1 MQLTLPHSV
10 FTRGSSL
17 ELTWSAQGAPWQ
29 DQRASAEAMHAVA
42 MFAGGIVI
50 AVLTSLFALLR
61 LRRSRS
67 PAHS

>member
-10 FTRGSSL
+10 FRRGSSL

-42 MFAGGIVI
+42 MFAAGSVI